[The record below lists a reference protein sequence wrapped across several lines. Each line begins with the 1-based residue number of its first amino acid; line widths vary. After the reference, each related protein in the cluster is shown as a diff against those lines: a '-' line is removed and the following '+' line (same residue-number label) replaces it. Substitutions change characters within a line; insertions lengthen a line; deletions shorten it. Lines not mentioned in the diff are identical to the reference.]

1 MCNYLT
7 HNHRQ
12 HTDMNSFQVSGNVGQ
27 ELELDEANGTPVVN
41 GSLAEDHGYGA
52 NWFDFVAWGETAERM
67 AEHVS
72 KGDGIEIAGTLEQD
86 KYENSDGETVSTL
99 QVRVGQWSFGV
110 GDSASATEPD
120 TSSNSSADY
129 EDDAPF

>member
-1 MCNYLT
+1 
-7 HNHRQ
+7 
-12 HTDMNSFQVSGNVGQ
+12 MNSFSVSGNIGQ
-27 ELELDEANGTPVVN
+27 DLELDEAGGTPVVN
-41 GSLAEDHGYGA
+41 GSLAEDHGYGT

-72 KGDGIEIAGTLEQD
+72 KGDGIEIMGTLEQD
-86 KYENSDGETVSTL
+86 EYENSDGQTVSTL

-110 GDSASATEPD
+110 GDSAGDGSESG
-120 TSSNSSADY
+120 TSSNSQADY

>member
-7 HNHRQ
+7 HNY
-12 HTDMNSFQVSGNVGQ
+12 TGKNMNSFQVSGNIGDD
-27 ELELDEANGTPVVN
+27 LELQEAGGTPVVN
-41 GSLAEDHGYGA
+41 GSIAEDHGYGT

-67 AEHVS
+67 AEHVG
-72 KGDGIEIAGTLEQD
+72 KGDGIEIAGTLEED
-86 KYENSDGETVSTL
+86 EYENSGGQTVSTV

-110 GDSASATEPD
+110 GDSASGDAPD
-120 TSSNSSADY
+120 TGSNSSADY